1 MTRRVSLTGIST
13 DAPDFG
19 ARGTSANY
27 FNRLKMTQA
36 KSSATGASPKAIITS
51 SPVIPFPSRSILTA
65 DDPLEPLNFSQARL
79 NKALVF
85 ALAINFLAWGFI
97 LLAGRALA
105 SIFL

>member
-1 MTRRVSLTGIST
+1 MNERSSANRTSRRAATGISQR
-13 DAPDFG
+13 AG
-19 ARGTSANY
+19 SRGEG
-27 FNRLKMTQA
+27 TQTHPHA
-36 KSSATGASPKAIITS
+36 EIIRMPS
-51 SPVIPFPSRSILTA
+51 GSIAQIPA
-65 DDPLEPLNFSQARL
+65 LEPIDLSKARL

>member
-1 MTRRVSLTGIST
+1 MIRRVSLTGIST
-13 DAPDFG
+13 DAPDG
-19 ARGTSANY
+19 DAGTKY
-27 FNRLKMTQA
+27 YPRTE
-36 KSSATGASPKAIITS
+36 IIRMPS
-51 SPVIPFPSRSILTA
+51 GSIAQIPA
-65 DDPLEPLNFSQARL
+65 LEPIDLSKARL